1 MCSSLAHQKLKLE
14 EGLKKNKNKKQQQ
27 GLATFIPKQL
37 PSNEGQP
44 YHSSSPR
51 KIEIVL
57 IPFLKGT
64 YVIWLSFLRSKKQY
78 A

>member
-14 EGLKKNKNKKQQQ
+14 EGLKKKKKKQQQ
-27 GLATFIPKQL
+27 DLATFIPKQL

-44 YHSSSPR
+44 YHSSSTR
-51 KIEIVL
+51 KMEIVL

-64 YVIWLSFLRSKKQY
+64 YVIWLSFMRSKEQY